1 MARDI
6 GKLSAVA
13 VRNQSKPGL
22 YGDGGGLYL
31 QVTEAKAKTWIYRF
45 MLAGRRRDM
54 GLGALHT
61 VSLAD
66 AREEARRCRQI
77 VRQGIDPIESRKAS
91 RLAAEAE
98 TLKAMTFKQCAE
110 AYIKAHEAG
119 WRNAKHASQWTSTL
133 VTYAYPTIGDRKRTR
148 LKCSP

>member
-61 VSLAD
+61 VRLAA
-66 AREEARRCRQI
+66 AREAARRCRQT
-77 VRQGIDPIESRKAS
+77 VRQGTDPIESRQDS
-91 RLAAEAE
+91 RLDDEAE
-98 TLKAMTFKQCAE
+98 TLHVMPFKQ
-110 AYIKAHEAG
+110 
-119 WRNAKHASQWTSTL
+119 
-133 VTYAYPTIGDRKRTR
+133 
-148 LKCSP
+148 